1 MNFQHLTAYIDGLYA
16 TEGIPSSDIIVYEKG
31 KEVYRHSAGYQD
43 VATGE
48 PIRRDALYFM
58 YSASKLLTITATM
71 QLLERG
77 KILLHDKVSKYLPE
91 FEDMKVKVVGDR
103 LQTSLVPAKNPIR
116 IWNLLTMTSGLPYN
130 TQAPEI
136 LACMEEHNGA
146 PTTADIIKAFA
157 ARPLNFHPGEHWM
170 YGFSHDVLAR
180 VVEVVAGQPFGDFV
194 RENIFEPIG
203 MKNSY
208 YHLTD
213 DLRPRMAAQYRFD
226 ATLGKAVDVGLHNE
240 HIFGPKFESGGAG
253 CISCVD
259 DYILFAETLTHK
271 GVSPNGNR
279 ILASRTVDLIR
290 SDCLDERT
298 RPDFNWDAFVGYGY
312 GFGVRTLVSRAKGGT
327 LSTLGDFGWGGA
339 AGAYFHSDPERE
351 ISIVY
356 LQHMLNNKEP
366 IVHPRLRNLVYAAL
380 EY

>member
-1 MNFQHLTAYIDGLYA
+1 MNFQYLTEYIDNLFES
-16 TEGIPSSDIIVYEKG
+16 EGIPSRDIIVYQKG
-31 KEVYRHSAGYQD
+31 KEIYRHSAGYQD
-43 VATGE
+43 LATGE

-58 YSASKLLTITATM
+58 YSASKLLTIVATM

-77 KILLHDKVSKYLPE
+77 KILLQEKVSKYLPE
-91 FEDMKVKVVGDR
+91 YSNLKVKAMDERGNA
-103 LQTSLVPAKNPIR
+103 TTVPARHSLR
-116 IWNLLTMTSGLPYN
+116 IWNLMTMTSGIAYN
-130 TQAPEI
+130 TKAPEI

-157 ARPLNFHPGEHWM
+157 VRPLNFHPSEHWM

-180 VVEVVAGQPFGDFV
+180 VIEVVTGESFGDYV
-194 RENIFEPIG
+194 KKNIFDPIG
-203 MKNSY
+203 MTNSY

-213 DLRPRMAAQYRFD
+213 DLRPRMAAQYKFD
-226 ATLGKAVDVGLHNE
+226 AELGKAVDVGLNNA

-253 CISCVD
+253 CISCLD

-271 GVSPNGNR
+271 GVAPNGNR
-279 ILASRTVDLIR
+279 ILSERAVDLMR
-290 SDCLDERT
+290 SDCLDDRT
-298 RPDFNWDAFVGYGY
+298 RPDFNWEAFVGYGY
-312 GFGVRTLVSRAKGGT
+312 GFGVRTFISPAKGGSLT
-327 LSTLGDFGWGGA
+327 SLGEFAWGGA
-339 AGAYFHSDPERE
+339 AGAYVHCDPEKE

-380 EY
+380 DY

>member
-16 TEGIPSSDIIVYEKG
+16 TEGIPSSDMIVYEKG

-58 YSASKLLTITATM
+58 YSASKLLTITAAM

-77 KILLHDKVSKYLPE
+77 KILLHDKISKYLPE
-91 FEDMKVKVVGDR
+91 FADMKVKVVGDR
-103 LQTSLVPAKNPIR
+103 LQNSLVPAKNPIR
-116 IWNLLTMTSGLPYN
+116 IWNLMTMTSGLPYN

-208 YHLTD
+208 YHFTD

-226 ATLGKAVDVGLHNE
+226 ATLGKAVDVGLKND

-271 GVSPNGNR
+271 GVAPNGNR

-290 SDCLDERT
+290 SDCLDDKT

-312 GFGVRTLVSRAKGGT
+312 GFGVRTLVSNAKGGT

-339 AGAYFHSDPERE
+339 AGAYIHSDPERE

-366 IVHPRLRNLVYAAL
+366 VVHPRLRNLVYAAL

>member
-1 MNFQHLTAYIDGLYA
+1 MNFQYLTEYIDNLYEL
-16 TEGIPSSDIIVYEKG
+16 EGIPSRDIIIYQKG
-31 KEVYRHSAGYQD
+31 KEIYRHSAGFQD
-43 VATGE
+43 LKTGE

-58 YSASKLLTITATM
+58 YSASKLLTMVATM

-77 KILLHDKVSKYLPE
+77 KILLHEPVAKYLPE
-91 FEDMKVKVVGDR
+91 YKNPMVKTMDAKGN
-103 LQTSLVPAKNPIR
+103 QSLVPARHTLR
-116 IWNLLTMTSGLPYN
+116 IWHLMTMTSGIAYN
-130 TQAPEI
+130 TSAPEI
-136 LACMEEHNGA
+136 LACMKEHDGA

-170 YGFSHDVLAR
+170 YGFSHDVLAHL
-180 VVEVVAGQPFGDFV
+180 VEVVAGEPFGDFV
-194 RENIFEPIG
+194 KKNIFDPIG

-213 DLRPRMAAQYRFD
+213 ELVPRMAMQYKFD
-226 ATLGKAVDVGLHNE
+226 ATQNKALEYGLTNS

-271 GVSPNGNR
+271 GVAPNGTR
-279 ILASRTVDLIR
+279 ILSERAIDLMR
-290 SDCLDERT
+290 SDCLNDQT
-298 RPDFNWDAFVGYGY
+298 RPDFNWDAFRGYGY
-312 GFGVRTLVSRAKGGT
+312 GFGVRTLVSPAKGGT
-327 LSTLGDFGWGGA
+327 LSTLGEFGWGGA
-339 AGAYFHSDPERE
+339 AGAYVHADPERE
-351 ISIVY
+351 LSIVY
-356 LQHMLNNKEP
+356 LQHMLNSKEP

>member
-1 MNFQHLTAYIDGLYA
+1 MNFKYLTEYIDGLYKN
-16 TEGIPSSDIIVYEKG
+16 EGIPSSDIVIYKKG
-31 KEVYRHSAGYQD
+31 KEIYRHTAGYQD

-48 PIRRDALYFM
+48 PLRKDALYFM
-58 YSASKLLTITATM
+58 YSASKLLTVTATM

-77 KILLHDKVSKYLPE
+77 KLLLNEKVSKYLPE
-91 FEDMKVKVVGDR
+91 FADMKVSVKDENGEE
-103 LQTSLVPAKNPIR
+103 TLVPTKRSMR

-130 TQAPEI
+130 MKAPEI
-136 LACMEEHNGA
+136 IACMEEHDGA
-146 PTTADIIKAFA
+146 PTTGDIIKAFA
-157 ARPLNFHPGEHWM
+157 ARPLKFHPGEHWM

-180 VVEVVAGQPFGDFV
+180 VVEVVAGQPFGEFV
-194 RENIFEPIG
+194 KQNIFDPVG

-208 YHLTD
+208 YHLTE
-213 DLRPRMAAQYRFD
+213 DLIPRMAAQYRFD
-226 ATLGKAVDVGLHNE
+226 NTLGKAVDVGLHNE

-253 CISCVD
+253 CISCLD

-271 GVSPNGNR
+271 GVAPNGNR

-290 SDCLDERT
+290 SDCLNEKT

-312 GFGVRTLVSRAKGGT
+312 GFGVRTLVSNAKGGT
-327 LSTLGDFGWGGA
+327 ISTLGDFGWGGA
-339 AGAYFHSDPERE
+339 AGSYVHSDPEEE

-356 LQHMLNNKEP
+356 MQHMLNNKEP
-366 IVHPRLRNLVYAAL
+366 IVHPRLRNLIYAAL

>member
-1 MNFQHLTAYIDGLYA
+1 MNFQYLTEYIDNLYDL
-16 TEGIPSSDIIVYEKG
+16 EGIPSRDIVIYQKG
-31 KEVYRHSAGYQD
+31 KEIYRHSAGYQD
-43 VATGE
+43 LKTGE

-58 YSASKLLTITATM
+58 YSASKLLTMVAAL

-77 KILLHDKVSKYLPE
+77 KILLQDPVSKYLPE
-91 FEDMKVKVVGDR
+91 YGAPRVKAMDARGASS
-103 LQTSLVPAKNPIR
+103 TVPARHTLR
-116 IWNLLTMTSGLPYN
+116 IWHLLTMTSGIAYN
-130 TQAPEI
+130 TKAPEI

-146 PTTADIIKAFA
+146 PSTADIIKAFA

-170 YGFSHDVLAR
+170 YGFSHDVMAR
-180 VVEVVAGQPFGDFV
+180 VIEVAAGESFGDFV
-194 RENIFEPIG
+194 KKNIFDPIG

-213 DLRPRMAAQYRFD
+213 DLVPRMAMQYKFD
-226 ATLGKAVDVGLHNE
+226 AEQGKAIEYGLRNE

-271 GVSPNGNR
+271 GVAPNGNR
-279 ILASRTVDLIR
+279 ILSERAIDLMR
-290 SDCLDERT
+290 SDCLDEKT
-298 RPDFNWDAFVGYGY
+298 RPDFNWDAFRGYGY
-312 GFGVRTLVSRAKGGT
+312 GFGVRTFVSPAKGGSLT
-327 LSTLGDFGWGGA
+327 SLGEFGWGGA
-339 AGAYFHSDPERE
+339 AGAYVHADPERE
-351 ISIVY
+351 LSIVY
-356 LQHMLNNKEP
+356 IQHMLNSKEP

>member
-1 MNFQHLTAYIDGLYA
+1 MNFQYLTEYIDNLYDL
-16 TEGIPSSDIIVYEKG
+16 EGIPSRDIIIYQRG
-31 KEVYRHSAGYQD
+31 KEIYRHSAGFQD
-43 VATGE
+43 LKTGE

-58 YSASKLLTITATM
+58 YSASKLLTMVATM

-77 KILLHDKVSKYLPE
+77 KILLQEPVAKYLPE
-91 FEDMKVKVVGDR
+91 YKNPMVKTMDAKGN
-103 LQTSLVPAKNPIR
+103 QSLVPARHTLR
-116 IWNLLTMTSGLPYN
+116 IWHLMTMTSGIAYN
-130 TQAPEI
+130 TSAPEI
-136 LACMEEHNGA
+136 LACMKEHDGA

-157 ARPLNFHPGEHWM
+157 TRPLNFHPGEHWM

-180 VVEVVAGQPFGDFV
+180 LVEVVAGEPFGDFV
-194 RENIFEPIG
+194 KKNIFDPIG

-213 DLRPRMAAQYRFD
+213 DLVPRMAMQYKFD
-226 ATLGKAVDVGLHNE
+226 ATLNKAVEYGLTNS

-271 GVSPNGNR
+271 GVAPNGTR
-279 ILASRTVDLIR
+279 ILSERAIDLMR
-290 SDCLDERT
+290 SDCLNEQT
-298 RPDFNWDAFVGYGY
+298 RPDFNWDAFRGYGY
-312 GFGVRTLVSRAKGGT
+312 GFGVRTLVSPAKGGT

-339 AGAYFHSDPERE
+339 AGAYVHADPERE
-351 ISIVY
+351 LSIVY
-356 LQHMLNNKEP
+356 LQHMLNSKEP
-366 IVHPRLRNLVYAAL
+366 IVHPRLRNLIYAAL

>member
-1 MNFQHLTAYIDGLYA
+1 MDFRYLTEYIDNLYA

-31 KEVYRHSAGYQD
+31 REIYRHSAGVMD
-43 VATGE
+43 FKTGE

-58 YSASKLLTITATM
+58 YSATKLLTVTATM

-77 KILLHDKVSKYLPE
+77 KILLQDPVAKYLPE
-91 FEDMKVKVVGDR
+91 FKDIKVKTVGAR
-103 LQTSLVPAKNPIR
+103 LEEARVAPRHTLR

-130 TQAPEI
+130 MKAPEI
-136 LACMEEHNGA
+136 LRCMEEHDGA

-157 ARPLNFHPGEHWM
+157 ERPLCFHPGEHWM

-180 VVEVVAGQPFGDFV
+180 LVEAVAGGTFGEYV
-194 RENIFEPIG
+194 QKNIFDPIG

-208 YHLTD
+208 FHLTD
-213 DLRPRMAAQYRFD
+213 ELVPRMAMQYKFD
-226 ATLGKAVDVGLHNE
+226 AAQNRAVEFGLRNE

-271 GVSPNGNR
+271 GVAPNGNR
-279 ILASRTVDLIR
+279 ILASRTVDLMR
-290 SDCLDERT
+290 SDCLDDRT
-298 RPDFNWDAFVGYGY
+298 RPDFNWDAFRGYGY
-312 GFGVRTLVSRAKGGT
+312 GFGVRTLIKPQLGGT
-327 LSTLGDFGWGGA
+327 LSSLGDFGWGGA
-339 AGAYFHSDPERE
+339 AGAYVHSDPERE

-356 LQHMLNNKEP
+356 IQHMLNSKEP
-366 IVHPRLRNLVYAAL
+366 VVHPRLRNLVYSAL

>member
-1 MNFQHLTAYIDGLYA
+1 MNFQHLTAYIDGLYQS
-16 TEGIPSSDIIVYEKG
+16 EGIPSSDIIVYEKG

-58 YSASKLLTITATM
+58 YSASKLLTITAAM

-116 IWNLLTMTSGLPYN
+116 IWNLMTMTSGLPYN
-130 TQAPEI
+130 MKAPEI
-136 LACMEEHNGA
+136 LACMEEHDGA
-146 PTTADIIKAFA
+146 PTTADIVKAFA

-213 DLRPRMAAQYRFD
+213 DLIPRMAAQYRFD

-253 CISCVD
+253 CISCLD

-271 GVSPNGNR
+271 GVAPNGNR

-290 SDCLDERT
+290 SDCLDDNT

-312 GFGVRTLVSRAKGGT
+312 GFGVRTLVSPAKGGT
-327 LSTLGDFGWGGA
+327 LSSLGDFGWGGA
-339 AGAYFHSDPERE
+339 AGAYVHSDPERE

-366 IVHPRLRNLVYAAL
+366 VVHPRLRNLVYSAL

>member
-1 MNFQHLTAYIDGLYA
+1 MNFQHLTSYINELYE

-31 KEVYRHSAGYQD
+31 KEIYRHSAGYQD

-48 PIRRDALYFM
+48 PIRLNSLYFM

-77 KILLHDKVSKYLPE
+77 KLLLHDKVSKYLPE
-91 FEDMKVKVVGDR
+91 FANMQVKEMGA
-103 LQTSLVPAKNPIR
+103 TGENILVPAKAPIR

-130 TQAPEI
+130 MSAPEI
-136 LACMEEHNGA
+136 LACMKEHNGV
-146 PTTADIIKAFA
+146 PSTADIIKAFA

-180 VVEVVAGQPFGDFV
+180 VVEIASGQRFGDFV
-194 RENIFEPIG
+194 RENIFDPIG

-213 DLRPRMAAQYRFD
+213 DLLPRMAAQYKFD
-226 ATLGKAVDVGLHNE
+226 AALGKAVDVGLQNA
-240 HIFGPKFESGGAG
+240 HIFGPEFESGGAG
-253 CISCVD
+253 CISCMD

-271 GVSPNGNR
+271 GVAPNGNR

-290 SDCLDERT
+290 SDCLDDRT
-298 RPDFNWDAFVGYGY
+298 RSDFNWDVNVGYGY
-312 GFGVRTLVSRAKGGT
+312 GFGVRTLISRAKGGT
-327 LSTLGDFGWGGA
+327 LSTPGDFGWGGA
-339 AGAYFHSDPERE
+339 AGAYVHCDPDRE

-356 LQHMLNNKEP
+356 LQHMLNNKES

>member
-1 MNFQHLTAYIDGLYA
+1 MNFQHLTAYIDGLYK

-58 YSASKLLTITATM
+58 YSASKLLTITAAM

-116 IWNLLTMTSGLPYN
+116 IWNLMTMTSGLPYN
-130 TQAPEI
+130 MQAPEI
-136 LACMEEHNGA
+136 LACMEEHDGA
-146 PTTADIIKAFA
+146 PTTADIVKAFA

-213 DLRPRMAAQYRFD
+213 DLIPRMAAQYRFD
-226 ATLGKAVDVGLHNE
+226 AMLGKAVDVGLHNE

-253 CISCVD
+253 CISCLD

-271 GVSPNGNR
+271 GVAPNGNR

-290 SDCLDERT
+290 SDCLDDNT

-312 GFGVRTLVSRAKGGT
+312 GFGVRTLVSPAKGGT
-327 LSTLGDFGWGGA
+327 LSSLGDFGWGGA
-339 AGAYFHSDPERE
+339 AGAYVHSDPERE

-356 LQHMLNNKEP
+356 LQHMLNSKEP
-366 IVHPRLRNLVYAAL
+366 VVHPRLRNLVYSAL

>member
-1 MNFQHLTAYIDGLYA
+1 MNFQYLTEYIDNLYEL
-16 TEGIPSSDIIVYEKG
+16 EGIPSRDIIIYQKG
-31 KEVYRHSAGYQD
+31 KEIYRHSAGFQD
-43 VATGE
+43 LKTGE

-58 YSASKLLTITATM
+58 YSASKLLTMVATM

-77 KILLHDKVSKYLPE
+77 KILLHEPVAKYLPE
-91 FEDMKVKVVGDR
+91 YKNPMVKTMDAKGN
-103 LQTSLVPAKNPIR
+103 QSLVPARHTLR
-116 IWNLLTMTSGLPYN
+116 IWHLMTMTSGIAYN
-130 TQAPEI
+130 TSAPEI
-136 LACMEEHNGA
+136 LACMKEHDGA

-180 VVEVVAGQPFGDFV
+180 LVEVVAGEPFGDFV
-194 RENIFEPIG
+194 KKNIFDPIG

-213 DLRPRMAAQYRFD
+213 ELVPRMAMQYKFD
-226 ATLGKAVDVGLHNE
+226 AAQNKALEYGLTNS

-271 GVSPNGNR
+271 GVAPNGTR
-279 ILASRTVDLIR
+279 ILSERAIDLMR
-290 SDCLDERT
+290 SDCLNDQT
-298 RPDFNWDAFVGYGY
+298 RPDFNWDAFRGYGY
-312 GFGVRTLVSRAKGGT
+312 GFGVRTLVSPAKGGT
-327 LSTLGDFGWGGA
+327 LSTLGEFGWGGA
-339 AGAYFHSDPERE
+339 AGAYVHADPERE
-351 ISIVY
+351 LSIVY
-356 LQHMLNNKEP
+356 LQHMLNSKEP

>member
-1 MNFQHLTAYIDGLYA
+1 MNFQYLTEYIDNLYEL
-16 TEGIPSSDIIVYEKG
+16 EGVPSRDIIIYQKG
-31 KEVYRHSAGYQD
+31 KEIYRHSAGFQD
-43 VATGE
+43 LKTGE
-48 PIRRDALYFM
+48 PICRDALYFM
-58 YSASKLLTITATM
+58 YSASKLLTMVATM

-77 KILLHDKVSKYLPE
+77 KILLQEPVAKYLPE
-91 FEDMKVKVVGDR
+91 YKNPMVKTMDEKGN
-103 LQTSLVPAKNPIR
+103 QSLVPARHTLR
-116 IWNLLTMTSGLPYN
+116 IWHLMTMTSGIAYN
-130 TQAPEI
+130 TSAPEI
-136 LACMEEHNGA
+136 LACMKEHDGA

-180 VVEVVAGQPFGDFV
+180 LVEVVAGEPFGDFV
-194 RENIFEPIG
+194 KKNIFDPIG

-213 DLRPRMAAQYRFD
+213 ELVPRMAMQYKFD
-226 ATLGKAVDVGLHNE
+226 ATQNKALEYGLTNS

-271 GVSPNGNR
+271 GVAPNGTR
-279 ILASRTVDLIR
+279 ILSERAIDLMR
-290 SDCLDERT
+290 SDCLNDQT
-298 RPDFNWDAFVGYGY
+298 RPDFNWDAFRGYGY
-312 GFGVRTLVSRAKGGT
+312 GFGVRTLVSPAKGGT

-339 AGAYFHSDPERE
+339 AGAYVHADPERE
-351 ISIVY
+351 LSIVY
-356 LQHMLNNKEP
+356 LQHMLNSKEP